1 MKNQHVLFILALAC
15 TTLSCGKDE
24 KGDDPHPPT
33 QAQLLSAKKWQIRS
47 ISLTSPSQPDVDL
60 YALVRPC
67 SQDDFVEFTA
77 PNTFR
82 SDEGPTKC
90 QTTDSQTQLGI
101 WALGTNETQLTV
113 TFNGF
118 TTSYTI
124 DELTDTS
131 LRLTTTRTQ
140 SNGVVSTQKN
150 SYVAI
155 P

>member
-1 MKNQHVLFILALAC
+1 MKNQHVLFFLALAC
-15 TTLSCGKDE
+15 TLSCGKEE
-24 KGDDPHPPT
+24 KKDDPQPPT
-33 QAQLLSAKKWQIRS
+33 QTQRLSAKKWQVRS
-47 ISLTSPSQPDVDL
+47 STLTSPTQPDVDL
-60 YALVRPC
+60 YALVRSC
-67 SQDDFVEFTA
+67 SQDDFVEFA
-77 PNTFR
+77 AQRTFR

-90 QTTDSQTQLGI
+90 QSTDIQTRLGV
-101 WALGTNETQLTV
+101 WALNANETQLMV
-113 TFNGF
+113 TFNGS

-131 LRLTTTRTQ
+131 LRLTTNRTQ